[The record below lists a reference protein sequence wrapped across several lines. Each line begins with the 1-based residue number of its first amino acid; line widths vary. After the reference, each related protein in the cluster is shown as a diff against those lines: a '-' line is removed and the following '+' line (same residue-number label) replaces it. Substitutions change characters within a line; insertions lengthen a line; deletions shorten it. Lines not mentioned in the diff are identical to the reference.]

1 MRARE
6 SIWTTWLVLSSG
18 LGSASSQTPIEG
30 EHDPVRAARRLA
42 ESRGGGATVAATA
55 LADFESQDVAE
66 RRLRAR
72 ILSTEATAE
81 HAARVLALVADPDAV
96 VRADL
101 AHVLGRPEWTGTL
114 VPERK
119 SALARLAADDVDAR
133 VRDAARAGLV
143 TLLADPEIARLAD
156 GAPTAERGELLA
168 GLAGFP
174 AGRASALDRASA
186 PGDDG
191 NWMLAARIAAETA
204 EGIAVEHF
212 LALVDDGLRRGS
224 TTARAA
230 LERHARRLVQL
241 GLDARAL
248 TVLAARP
255 GSEAQDLRARLAL
268 ARGRD
273 PAAALAASR
282 ALAAAGP
289 TAESAHAAG
298 IRASRAARFAVCAR
312 LASGEEP
319 DDAGLQTVRAALHRE
334 LATRADRVGRTSAL
348 DHAEVLEE
356 LAQVELTEAV
366 RRLARGDEPDPAAA
380 LSAASAFHRAALR
393 AHVAATRA
401 ELRASDGLDRWLGA
415 DDSVIELVLDAEPST
430 ALNVDRRIAIRL
442 ALGRALAT
450 VAPDECIGFEP
461 LPTATDDA
469 WTAERR
475 EITREIVRAELAA
488 AEERHARAAFA
499 VERARA
505 ERPGGVPAELSQAE
519 LEARLTLQEAW
530 QDVAAL
536 AQGDDEP
543 LRDARS
549 ASWFGVTTARALR
562 EAGRGPEAR
571 IVLGRAR
578 AAIETSGAAQR
589 WLWGIELLCE
599 IEAAT
604 GASFTDDEEPAQAEV
619 ELLRAVERL
628 QALEDLLRERGAPGR
643 ALDAVRN
650 QRANALVSLAV
661 NANVRMGKPDRALE
675 HFEAAWKLRQDEF
688 VRVLLACYRA
698 RSGRADE
705 ARAALATVVPG
716 PGTYYN
722 LACAWALLG
731 ERATAFDY
739 LALELTENHAPG
751 GSLERQKAWA
761 RKDPDLASLRDDPR
775 FVELVGR

>member
-1 MRARE
+1 MRAWE
-6 SIWTTWLVLSSG
+6 SIWTTSLALA
-18 LGSASSQTPIEG
+18 ASLQISRWEARTEG
-30 EHDPVRAARRLA
+30 EHDPARAARRLA
-42 ESRGGGATVAATA
+42 EARGGGAATA
-55 LADFESQDVAE
+55 GTALVEFEGQDVAE

-72 ILSTEATAE
+72 ILVTEATAE
-81 HAARVLALVADPDAV
+81 QASRVLALAADPDAG
-96 VRADL
+96 VRVDL
-101 AHVLGRPEWTGTL
+101 ARALGRPEWTGTL
-114 VPERK
+114 VAERR
-119 SALARLAADDVDAR
+119 SALARLAADDGDRR

-143 TLLADPEIARLAD
+143 TLVAGPELARIAD
-156 GAPTAERGELLA
+156 EAPTTDRAELFA
-168 GLAGFP
+168 GLASFP
-174 AGRASALDRASA
+174 AGRTAALERASA
-186 PGDDG
+186 SGDEED
-191 NWMLAARIAAETA
+191 WMLAARIAAETP
-204 EGIAVEHF
+204 EGRAVDRL
-212 LALVDDGLRRGS
+212 LARIDDGLRRGS
-224 TTARAA
+224 TLARAA

-248 TVLAARP
+248 TVLAGRP
-255 GSEAQDLRARLAL
+255 GFEAQDLRARLAL
-268 ARGRD
+268 TRGRD
-273 PAAALAASR
+273 PGVALAASR
-282 ALAAAGP
+282 VLGSVGPAG
-289 TAESAHAAG
+289 ESAHAAR
-298 IRASRAARFAVCAR
+298 IRTSRAARFAVCAR
-312 LASGEEP
+312 IALGEEP
-319 DDAGLQTVRAALHRE
+319 LDAGLREVRAALHAA
-334 LATRADRVGRTSAL
+334 LATRADRAGRTAAL

-356 LAQVELTEAV
+356 LAQVELTETV
-366 RRLARGDEPDPAAA
+366 RRLARTSDPDPATV
-380 LSAASAFHRAALR
+380 LGPAASFHRAALR
-393 AHVAATRA
+393 AHVAAARA

-415 DDSVIELVLDAEPST
+415 EDSVVELVLDAEASNT
-430 ALNVDRRIAIRL
+430 FGVERQLAIRL

-461 LPTATDDA
+461 LAPPQDDA
-469 WTAERR
+469 WSDERR
-475 EITREIVRAELAA
+475 ELVHEIVRAELAS
-488 AEERHARAAFA
+488 AEQRHARAAFA

-505 ERPGGVPAELSQAE
+505 ERPGGVSAELSQAE
-519 LEARLTLQEAW
+519 LEARLRLQEAW
-530 QDVAAL
+530 QDVASL

-549 ASWFGVTTARALR
+549 ASWFAVTTARALR
-562 EAGRGPEAR
+562 EAGRGAEAR

-578 AAIETSGAAQR
+578 TALEASGAAQR

-604 GASFTDDEEPAQAEV
+604 GASFTDDEEPALAEV

-628 QALEDLLRERGAPGR
+628 RALEDLLRERGAPAR
-643 ALDAVRN
+643 AIDAVRH

-661 NANVRMGKPDRALE
+661 NANVRMGRPERALE

-705 ARAALATVVPG
+705 ARAALAAVVPG

-731 ERATAFDY
+731 ERATALEY

-761 RKDPDLASLRDDPR
+761 RKDPDLASLRGDPR